1 MGKNSVR
8 ACLGGG
14 RFPRTPFAVPKK
26 RFDGESALCSEDH
39 VRLISHKP
47 AATRLDL
54 PGLASTLGT
63 QRLSSSASL
72 AYASSLSAASQHKVF
87 G

>member
-14 RFPRTPFAVPKK
+14 RFPRTPFAVPQ
-26 RFDGESALCSEDH
+26 RFDGESALCSGDH
-39 VRLISHKP
+39 VRLISHKL

-54 PGLASTLGT
+54 PGLASTLRWARDDCRPLGLA
-63 QRLSSSASL
+63 RLCFIA
-72 AYASSLSAASQHKVF
+72 
-87 G
+87 